1 MGLFGRKKKKD
12 LTLTGLPGHAVITKE
27 DWSDFDTGDDETSL
41 ADLGIGNRKF
51 RFELEVTLDDG
62 RPPYTVKG
70 WFKVPAKLGIE
81 TGPGVTLPVYAD
93 PADPTNLDINWEQFV
108 PENRDI
114 FPKLTVHQNL
124 LLGQKSGA
132 KSARWTDKETRP
144 SAVHDAMP
152 DATRKQMVDGWV
164 SAAKSGALTAEAFEE
179 AISGAVESGMLT
191 AEEGDVARK
200 AVG

>member
-1 MGLFGRKKKKD
+1 MGLFGRRKRKE
-12 LTLTGLPGHAVITKE
+12 LTLTGLRGHAVITKE

-41 ADLGIGNRKF
+41 ADLGIGSRRF

-70 WFKVPAKLGIE
+70 WFKVPANLGIE

-93 PADPTNLDINWEQFV
+93 PDDATNLDINWEQFV
-108 PENRDI
+108 AE
-114 FPKLTVHQNL
+114 
-124 LLGQKSGA
+124 GGA

-164 SAAKSGALTAEAFEE
+164 SAAKSGALTADAFEE

-191 AEEGDVARK
+191 ADEAETARQ